1 MLMEATDKMT
11 AKFGLRRI
19 ALLSVSLVATVSF
32 TACSNATTEDG
43 ATNDA
48 ATVDDIQGSVLKRI
62 TLTKEAADRIDLKTE
77 LVKKGSTGLEI
88 PYGAVLYDPDGKTWA
103 FANVK
108 GLTFERKAITVA
120 KIVGNTASL
129 TEGPAE
135 GTKVVT
141 LGAVQLYGAEIGVG
155 DE

>member
-1 MLMEATDKMT
+1 MEVTDKMT
-11 AKFGLRRI
+11 TKFGLRRMV
-19 ALLSVSLVATVSF
+19 LLSVSLVASVSF
-32 TACSNATTEDG
+32 TACSSAKTEDD
-43 ATNDA
+43 ATNGA
-48 ATVDDIQGSVLKRI
+48 AAVEDIQGSALKRV

-77 LVKKGSTGLEI
+77 LVKRGPAGLEI

-129 TEGPAE
+129 TKGPAE